1 MAHPS
6 QTNIFAEHP
15 TFKLDIEEFHPPVCK
30 YVEFKDIPVYAPLK
44 QFSLLLFNIRSCRK
58 NFNEF
63 ESIFYDYFKNFDC
76 IVLTE
81 TWLTQDFDN
90 LFFIHGFRS
99 FNVYRTP
106 NDGGI
111 RLYCKNDLDVT
122 FIPEFSLVTNIYEM
136 LTIHITCNNIK
147 IVLCIVYHPP
157 SSDHGINNMFIEE
170 YCEKLNMMN
179 TQGYTIVT
187 CGDFNLNL
195 LNPLRYG
202 FIQEFIGSMLEIGL
216 YPVSNIPTKY
226 NHENETTKYALLDQ
240 VWTTMPSKVINVSIF
255 PYEITDHFP
264 VLTTFNFLC
273 FCCSTKDP

>member
-81 TWLTQDFDN
+81 TWLTHDFDN

-106 NDGGI
+106 NGGGI
-111 RLYCKNDLDVT
+111 RLYCKKDLT
-122 FIPEFSLVTNIYEM
+122 FTVHVFS
-136 LTIHITCNNIK
+136 
-147 IVLCIVYHPP
+147 
-157 SSDHGINNMFIEE
+157 
-170 YCEKLNMMN
+170 
-179 TQGYTIVT
+179 
-187 CGDFNLNL
+187 FNLKRPNINAIYVKIHCLKLSIYILNL
-195 LNPLRYG
+195 
-202 FIQEFIGSMLEIGL
+202 
-216 YPVSNIPTKY
+216 
-226 NHENETTKYALLDQ
+226 
-240 VWTTMPSKVINVSIF
+240 
-255 PYEITDHFP
+255 DHTYVFQK
-264 VLTTFNFLC
+264 
-273 FCCSTKDP
+273 S